1 MDDSFVRNPVLYL
14 RIGVLLAA
22 LTLLLFGI
30 FTGDT
35 TLIRIESATL

>member
-1 MDDSFVRNPVLYL
+1 MDNSFVRNPVRYI
-14 RIGVLLAA
+14 RIAMLLTA
-22 LTLLLFGI
+22 LTLLLSGI